1 MPLNVPDNLPAI
13 EILREENIFVMPETL
28 AMHQDIRPLR
38 ILILNL
44 MPVKITTE
52 IHLLRML
59 SNTPLQA
66 EVMLLNISNH
76 VSKNTPKE
84 HLEEFYKTFDQVKS
98 QKFDG
103 LIITGAPVEH
113 LDFEEVDYW
122 DEMKEILNWAD
133 HHVTSTLYICWA
145 AQAGL
150 YYHYGIPKYPE
161 DKKIFG
167 VFKHWINTPNEHIV
181 RGFDDEFWVPHSRHT
196 NLVKGDI
203 EKVSDLLIIAESEEA
218 GVHMIASKDGKR
230 IFVTGHSEYDPLTL
244 KMEYDRDKSKGLPID
259 VPQNYFP
266 GNNPDK
272 PPVVRWKS
280 HASLFYSNWLNY
292 YVYQATPFILDDI
305 K

>member
-13 EILREENIFVMPETL
+13 EILKEENIFVMPETM
-28 AMHQDIRPLR
+28 AIHQDIRPLR

-66 EVMLLNISNH
+66 EVMLLNIRNH

-84 HLEEFYKTFDQVKS
+84 HLEAFYKTFDQIQS

-103 LIITGAPVEH
+103 LIITGAPVEM

-122 DEMKEILNWAD
+122 NEMKEIMNWAD

-196 NLVKGDI
+196 NIQKADI
-203 EKVSDLLIIAESEEA
+203 EKISDLTIIAESEEA
-218 GVHMIASKDGKR
+218 GVHIIASKDGRR

-244 KMEYDRDKSKGLPID
+244 KAEYDRDLDKGIPID
-259 VPQNYFP
+259 IPKNYFKGDDP
-266 GNNPDK
+266 HQ

-292 YVYQATPFILDDI
+292 YVYQATPFSLEDI

>member
-13 EILREENIFVMPETL
+13 EVLKEENIFVMPETR
-28 AMHQDIRPLR
+28 AMHQDIRPLK
-38 ILILNL
+38 IVILNL

-66 EVMLLNISNH
+66 EVLLLNIRNH
-76 VSKNTPKE
+76 KSKNTPQE
-84 HLEEFYKTFDQVKS
+84 HLETFYKTFDQIQD

-103 LIITGAPVEH
+103 LIITGAPVEM

-122 DEMKEILNWAD
+122 DEMKEIMNWAD

-167 VFKHWINTPNEHIV
+167 VFKHWINDSNEPIV

-196 NLVKGDI
+196 NLQKADL
-203 EKVSDLLIIAESEEA
+203 EKVPDLKIIAESEEA
-218 GVHMIASKDGKR
+218 GVHIIASRDGRK

-244 KMEYDRDKSKGLPID
+244 KTEYDRDLGKGLPID
-259 VPQNYFP
+259 VPKNYFP
-266 GNNPDK
+266 NDDPSK
-272 PPVVRWKS
+272 RPVVRWKS

-292 YVYQATPFILDDI
+292 YVYQATPFSLEDI
-305 K
+305 T

>member
-13 EILREENIFVMPETL
+13 GILKEENIFVMPESM
-28 AMHQDIRPLR
+28 AMHQDIRPLK
-38 ILILNL
+38 IIILNL

-66 EVMLLNISNH
+66 EVMLMNISNH

-84 HLEEFYKTFDQVKS
+84 HLEEFYKSFDQIRD

-113 LDFEEVDYW
+113 LDFEDVDYW
-122 DEMKEILNWAD
+122 NEMKEIMDWAD

-150 YYHYGIPKYPE
+150 YYHYGVPKYPE

-167 VFKHWINTPNEHIV
+167 VFKHWINEPNEPIV

-196 NLVKGDI
+196 NLKR
-203 EKVSDLLIIAESEEA
+203 SDLKQVEDLKIIAESNEA

-244 KMEYDRDKSKGLPID
+244 KLEYDRDKSRGLEID
-259 VPQNYFP
+259 IPGNYFP
-266 GNNPDK
+266 GDDPSKN
-272 PPVVRWKS
+272 PVVRWKS

-292 YVYQATPFILDDI
+292 YVYQATPFSLDDI